1 VCGWWVVF
9 WKYSVTTG
17 VGRRPGVVAS
27 DVRAA
32 GGRRRVARQQQQQ
45 QQL

>member
-1 VCGWWVVF
+1 VGSFF

-17 VGRRPGVVAS
+17 VERWPGVVAS
-27 DVRAA
+27 GVHAAGEWRRAA
-32 GGRRRVARQQQQQ
+32 RGQQQ